1 MTGGTVGS
9 KLRDTG
15 HASSDHDL
23 VIRTASEIH
32 AAHWQMSGDESIG
45 DKLARTITLKWQQ
58 QLQADAP
65 GRFEVEYQ
73 VAPHLNQRIDVV
85 DVIAGVAFE
94 LKVSPN
100 NVHMEFYRDI
110 FKVILARDN
119 RFPGLNRFVFIT
131 PARAARSL
139 NRGMGQAVISD
150 GERLGLSIE
159 VVSLYTVPDVKQ
171 AKIAEL
177 EDQIRLLKAKLTVAG
192 SS

>member
-1 MTGGTVGS
+1 MTDGTVGS
-9 KLRDTG
+9 RLRDTG
-15 HASSDHDL
+15 HASSDYDL

-45 DKLARTITLKWQQ
+45 DKLASMITLKWQQ
-58 QLQADAP
+58 QLQAEAP

-73 VAPHLNQRIDVV
+73 VAPHLNHLIDVDV
-85 DVIAGVAFE
+85 VIAGVAFE

-100 NVHMEFYRDI
+100 KAHMECYRDI

-119 RFPGLNRFVFIT
+119 RLPGLNKFVFIT
-131 PARAARSL
+131 PASAARSL

-159 VVSLYTVPDVKQ
+159 VVSLYTVADVKQ

-177 EDQIRLLKAKLTVAG
+177 EEQIRLLKAKLLVAG